1 MFLPGEVVVEAT
13 CQPGGE
19 DFVDK
24 DIKLLEE
31 DPAYHLGLYHLQNG
45 DGHYVIVLKGQVI
58 VVEALQQNTPPCKL

>member
-1 MFLPGEVVVEAT
+1 VEAT
-13 CQPGGE
+13 CHPGGE

-24 DIKLLEE
+24 DVKLMG

-58 VVEALQQNTPPCKL
+58 VVETLQQSTPPCKS